1 MKKYQRILKVYYNV
15 YSGHNK
21 PQNLDSFD
29 QIAQKV
35 NLLYSA
41 NLWKMLKEHG
51 LDEYI
56 NSREVQYLCKKI
68 NNSLNKKFDDM
79 TALDYEGF

>member
-29 QIAQKV
+29 QIAQKI

-41 NLWKMLKEHG
+41 NLWRMLK
-51 LDEYI
+51 
-56 NSREVQYLCKKI
+56 
-68 NNSLNKKFDDM
+68 
-79 TALDYEGF
+79 